1 MKKKFSTMK
10 ITEPFSFDL
19 ASGSDDFCNIIRTA
33 LAK

>member
-1 MKKKFSTMK
+1 MKKKIQYHE

-19 ASGSDDFCNIIRTA
+19 ASGSNDFCNIIRTA